1 MKRAKIYLAVTG
13 IITAGFIGIGLW
25 LFRDSY
31 LRLWESVC
39 DLADSLKYYVGRLFG
54 KTWGHSSVNELSG
67 VFSPAGI
74 LPENAGEL
82 AEKIKR
88 YFALL
93 SDGENFRA
101 WGEAMLNRAGTAGR
115 AVMVALPCLLI
126 VIVLIRRL
134 YRKGNTRHNRDTVF
148 LKAFK
153 RAVCW
158 VAPAKKAVS
167 GYFGFLRES
176 RVVKAGW
183 GILWAVQLN
192 LVSIGVS
199 ATAYYLWFS
208 VSYDFSTLYIQ
219 AQKLTAD
226 LQVFFGVFPKWG
238 LIVLAWIIFDKW
250 RKKIALNRLQ
260 AL

>member
-1 MKRAKIYLAVTG
+1 MKREKIYLAVTG
-13 IITAGFIGIGLW
+13 IITTVFIGIGLW
-25 LFRDSY
+25 LFRDSWR
-31 LRLWESVC
+31 RLWESVC
-39 DLADSLKYYVGRLFG
+39 DHGDSLKYYVGRLFG
-54 KTWGHSSVNELSG
+54 KTWGHSSVNEPSK
-67 VFSPAGI
+67 VFSSTGI

-93 SDGENFRA
+93 SDGENFQA
-101 WGEAMLNRAGTAGR
+101 WGKAMLNRAGTAGR

-134 YRKGNTRHNRDTVF
+134 YRKENTRHNRDTVF

-158 VAPAKKAVS
+158 VAPVKKAVS

-176 RVVKAGW
+176 RAVKAGW

-226 LQVFFGVFPKWG
+226 LQVLFGVFPKC
-238 LIVLAWIIFDKW
+238 AKN
-250 RKKIALNRLQ
+250 A
-260 AL
+260 